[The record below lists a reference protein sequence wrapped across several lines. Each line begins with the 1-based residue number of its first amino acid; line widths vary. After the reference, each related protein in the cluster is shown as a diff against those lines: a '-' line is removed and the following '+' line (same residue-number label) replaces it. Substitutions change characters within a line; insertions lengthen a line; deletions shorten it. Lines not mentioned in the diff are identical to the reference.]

1 MGHLEQHKSIKLSTS
16 GIVFMGTPHQ
26 GADTTL
32 GKLVLN
38 IASVVIRTNRKLVGN
53 LEKDGEWLESQA
65 RSYLSISD
73 DFDTIYCYETKPTPP
88 SRSLVSFVLY
98 FSN

>member
-1 MGHLEQHKSIKLSTS
+1 
-16 GIVFMGTPHQ
+16 MGTPHQ
-26 GADTTL
+26 GTDTTL
-32 GKLVLN
+32 GKLILN

-73 DFDTIYCYETKPTPP
+73 DFDTVYCYETKPTPP
-88 SRSLVSFVLY
+88 SRSLVSFVFLLQ
-98 FSN
+98 